1 MLHCGAVK
9 LAPLNINLNIKRL
22 HIAILLMFFFLHHLQ
37 FCRHGVYIHGI
48 VLVIQTIAESRRKKK
63 MKYAKKEVSLVIIR
77 VRYSYCMHMEV
88 WVFPIKLCWSQGDL
102 P

>member
-22 HIAILLMFFFLHHLQ
+22 HIAILLMFFFLHHVQ

-48 VLVIQTIAESRRKKK
+48 VLVIQTIAESRREKKK
-63 MKYAKKEVSLVIIR
+63 MKYAKKEVSLVTTVEYGI
-77 VRYSYCMHMEV
+77 SMHMEADV
-88 WVFPIKLCWSQGDL
+88 AY
-102 P
+102 